1 MIANLIVSFSGFV
14 GFITIFLILLRYKS
28 NRITNVY
35 LIAIFFIVAL
45 RMLIIG
51 VFTSENHY
59 YLTTLLT
66 KYNNLLIVI
75 VPCMYLYFD
84 NLIKDYKKFQV
95 HNSIH
100 FIIPL
105 LFNIIDYSYDNKYF
119 KANNISYYYYTFF
132 ALYSII
138 YFTLTIKLLNTKV
151 WNREGEIGVVIK
163 QNQLLKN
170 WSIYLSSILA
180 IIAAR
185 LIITLFLEIKNH
197 SYYFGTSYLWISAV
211 FWLILYFKI
220 IISPEILYGYTF
232 LNTKINEQKKN
243 DNPII
248 SFWTNSPISAINNT
262 QDIQLNE
269 KIKNSIEQYMGEV
282 DQFSFH
288 NQAYRN
294 AKFSL
299 TDLANKL
306 NIPKSHLTYLFKY
319 HSKISFPEYKKTVRI
334 YDGLELINS
343 GYLTTNTYDSLA
355 KEIGFTSY
363 NTFFV
368 SFKDVTGVT
377 PQEFLFKILKTKH
390 YA

>member
-14 GFITIFLILLRYKS
+14 GFITIFLILLKYKS

-35 LIAIFFIVAL
+35 LIAIFFIIAS

-84 NLIKDYKKFQV
+84 NLIKDYKKFQI

-105 LFNIIDYSYDNKYF
+105 LFNIIDYTYDNKYF
-119 KANNISYYYYTFF
+119 KVDNISYYYYTFF

-138 YFTLTIKLLNTKV
+138 YFTLTFKLLNTKM

-170 WSIYLSSILA
+170 WSIYLCSILV

-185 LIITLFLEIKNH
+185 LIITLFLEIKND
-197 SYYFGTSYLWISAV
+197 SYFFGTSYLWISAV

-232 LNTKINEQKKN
+232 LNSKINEQKKN

-248 SFWTNSPISAINNT
+248 SFWTNSPISAISNI

-288 NQAYRN
+288 NQAYRK

-299 TDLANKL
+299 TDLSNKL

-319 HSKISFPEYKKTVRI
+319 HSKISFPEYKKIVRI

-343 GYLTTNTYDSLA
+343 GYLATNTYDSLA

-377 PQEFLFKILKTKH
+377 PQGFLVKILKTKH